1 MLRILVLL
9 SLGYVPAF
17 AYLDPGSGSLLLSSV
32 VAIFASVVFFIK
44 IIFYNLISPR
54 VRLSVALTFGGGGAI
69 PKQKLILSFI
79 LKVNNTTT
87 LLNLS

>member
-44 IIFYNLISPR
+44 NIFYKLTSPR
-54 VRLSVALTFGGGGAI
+54 TLLSGGFSSRGGAI

-79 LKVNNTTT
+79 LKVSNTIT

>member
-1 MLRILVLL
+1 MVRILVLL

-44 IIFYNLISPR
+44 NIFYKLTSPR
-54 VRLSVALTFGGGGAI
+54 
-69 PKQKLILSFI
+69 
-79 LKVNNTTT
+79 T
-87 LLNLS
+87 LLNSGFSLRGGGILKQKP